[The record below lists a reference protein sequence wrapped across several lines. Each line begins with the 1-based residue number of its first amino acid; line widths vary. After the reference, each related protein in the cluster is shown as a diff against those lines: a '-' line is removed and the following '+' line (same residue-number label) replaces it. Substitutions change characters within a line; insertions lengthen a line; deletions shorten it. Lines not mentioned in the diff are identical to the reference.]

1 VITYSIRSAVSLT
14 LAFLA
19 LATSSFAFAEPI
31 TLQLRWHHQAQFIG
45 YYIAKEKGFY
55 SSLNMDV
62 TILEG
67 KPDTPPWQQ
76 VAAGEADFAV
86 DNSNAFLAYLQG
98 ADLVALAA
106 VIQHSPSAF
115 LVKQSSGIHSPKDF
129 EGKRVMSFSQNQDPE
144 LVTLLKHESVNLDNI
159 EWSSSSGDLND
170 LIEDKVDAF
179 NAYTSNEPYTMQ
191 QLGIPYNLITPRQY
205 GIDFYSDLLVTTHSF
220 AEHNPDLVDKFL
232 SASLEGWRYALAN
245 PDEAI
250 QILHEKY
257 QPTKTIE
264 HLRYEFNLTRE
275 NIMPDLISIG
285 HLNPMR
291 LNHIRD
297 LVTEYG
303 LIENSRDVS
312 SFIYDTKN
320 LIRWSNWLPLIYIL
334 VAVLLILFVFSFY
347 LISLNRKLKS
357 EIRHRIY
364 TEDQLKYM
372 ASHDPLTGLANRSA
386 LTSKLDMIVS
396 LAKRNSETPAI
407 LYIDLDGF
415 KEINDTLGHA
425 SGDQVLTRFARRT
438 LTILRESDVFA
449 RLGGDEFVII
459 MPHADRPGAHHL
471 ARKVLQHL
479 NTPFKLRSGD
489 HKISASIGIAIYDN
503 YEETGDQFLIRAD
516 HAMYHIKRSGK
527 SGISLAPTFKRNEP
541 NPQMS
546 CA

>member
-1 VITYSIRSAVSLT
+1 VITYSFRSAVKIT
-14 LAFLA
+14 LSFLA
-19 LATSSFAFAEPI
+19 LFLSFSLCAEPL

-76 VAAGEADFAV
+76 IASGEADFAV
-86 DNSNAFLAYLQG
+86 DNSNAFTAYLQG

-106 VIQHSPSAF
+106 VLQHSPSAF
-115 LVKQSSGIHSPKDF
+115 LVKQSSGIHTPKDL

-144 LVTLLKHESVNLDNI
+144 LILLLKKESVNLDNI
-159 EWSSSSGDLND
+159 QWVNSSGDLND
-170 LIEDKVDAF
+170 LLDDKVDAF
-179 NAYTSNEPYTMQ
+179 NAYVSNEPYLLQ
-191 QLGIPYNLITPRQY
+191 QRNTPYQLISPRQY
-205 GIDFYSDLLVTTHSF
+205 GIDFYSDLLITSRSF
-220 AEHNPDLVDKFL
+220 AKHNPDLVDKFV
-232 SASLEGWRYALAN
+232 SASLEGWKYALAN
-245 PDEAI
+245 PDEAL

-257 QPTKTIE
+257 QPTKSID

-275 NIMPDLISIG
+275 HIMSELVSIG
-285 HLNPMR
+285 HINPTR
-291 LNHIRD
+291 LNNMRKQM
-297 LVTEYG
+297 TQYG
-303 LIENSRDVS
+303 FIEDSRDVTA
-312 SFIYDTKN
+312 FVYDTKQS
-320 LIRWSNWLPLIYIL
+320 IRWSNWLPLIYAL

-372 ASHDPLTGLANRSA
+372 ATHDPLTGLANRSA

-396 LAKRNSETPAI
+396 LSKRNAETPAI

-425 SGDQVLTRFARRT
+425 SGDQVLSRFAKRT

-459 MPHADRPGAHHL
+459 MPHADRAGAHHL

-503 YEETGDQFLIRAD
+503 YQETADQFLIRAD

-546 CA
+546 CV

>member
-1 VITYSIRSAVSLT
+1 MITYSFRSAVKIT
-14 LAFLA
+14 LSFLA
-19 LATSSFAFAEPI
+19 LFLSFSLCAEPL

-67 KPDTPPWQQ
+67 KPNTPPWQQ
-76 VAAGEADFAV
+76 IASGEADFAV
-86 DNSNAFLAYLQG
+86 DNSNAFTAYLQG

-106 VIQHSPSAF
+106 VLQHSPSAF
-115 LVKQSSGIHSPKDF
+115 LVKQSSGIHTPKDL

-144 LVTLLKHESVNLDNI
+144 LILLLKKESVNLDNI
-159 EWSSSSGDLND
+159 QWVNSSGDLND
-170 LIEDKVDAF
+170 LLDDKVDAF
-179 NAYTSNEPYTMQ
+179 NAYVSNEPYLLQ
-191 QLGIPYNLITPRQY
+191 QRNTPYQLISPRQY
-205 GIDFYSDLLVTTHSF
+205 GIDFYSDLLITSRSF
-220 AEHNPDLVDKFL
+220 AKHNPDLVDKFV
-232 SASLEGWRYALAN
+232 SASLEGWKYALAN
-245 PDEAI
+245 PDEAL

-257 QPTKTIE
+257 QPTKSID

-275 NIMPDLISIG
+275 HIMPELVSIG
-285 HLNPMR
+285 HINPTR
-291 LNHIRD
+291 LNNMRKQM
-297 LVTEYG
+297 TQYG
-303 LIENSRDVS
+303 FIGDSRDVTA
-312 SFIYDTKN
+312 FVYDTKQS
-320 LIRWSNWLPLIYIL
+320 IRWSNWLPLIYAL

-372 ASHDPLTGLANRSA
+372 ATHDPLTGLANRSA

-396 LAKRNSETPAI
+396 LSKRNAETPAI

-425 SGDQVLTRFARRT
+425 SGDQVLSRFAKRT

-459 MPHADRPGAHHL
+459 MPHADRAGAHHL

-503 YEETGDQFLIRAD
+503 YQETADQFLIRAD

-546 CA
+546 CV

>member
-1 VITYSIRSAVSLT
+1 VITYTIRSAVILSTLFLSLFIS
-14 LAFLA
+14 LH
-19 LATSSFAFAEPI
+19 TSAQSI

-45 YYIAKEKGFY
+45 YYVAKEKGFY

-76 VAAGEADFAV
+76 AIAGEADFAV
-86 DNSNAFLAYLQG
+86 DNSNAFMAYLQG
-98 ADLVALAA
+98 ADVVALAA
-106 VIQHSPSAF
+106 ITQHSPSVF
-115 LVKQSSGIHSPKDF
+115 LVKQSSGIHRPKDL
-129 EGKRVMSFSQNQDPE
+129 ENHKVMSFSQNQDPE
-144 LVTLLKHESVNLDNI
+144 LIMLLKREKVDLDAI
-159 EWSSSSGDLND
+159 EWVDSSGDLND
-170 LIEDKVDAF
+170 LINDDVDAF
-179 NAYTSNEPYTMQ
+179 NAYISNEPYTLQ
-191 QLGIPYNLITPRQY
+191 QLGIPYQIIAPRKY
-205 GIDFYSDLLVTTHSF
+205 GVDLYSDLLTTTHSF
-220 AEHNPDLVDKFL
+220 AKSNPELVDKFV
-232 SASLEGWRYALAN
+232 SASLEGWRYALN
-245 PDEAI
+245 HPEESI
-250 QILHEKY
+250 QILHESY
-257 QPTKTIE
+257 QPSKSID
-264 HLRYEFNLTRE
+264 HLRYEFNLMRE
-275 NIMPDLISIG
+275 HIMPDLISIG
-285 HLNPMR
+285 HLNPTR
-291 LNHIRD
+291 LENIRKQM
-297 LVTEYG
+297 TEFG
-303 LIENSRDVS
+303 LIEESRDVTA
-312 SFIYDTKN
+312 FIYDTKQS
-320 LIRWSNWLPLIYIL
+320 IRWSNWLPLIYAL
-334 VAVLLILFVFSFY
+334 VAILLTLFVFSFY

-396 LAKRNSETPAI
+396 LSKRNEETPAI

-425 SGDQVLTRFARRT
+425 SGDQVLSRFAKRT

-459 MPHADRPGAHHL
+459 MPHADRAGAHHL

-503 YEETGDQFLIRAD
+503 YQESADQFLIRAD
-516 HAMYHIKRSGK
+516 HAMYHIKRGGK
-527 SGISLAPTFKRNEP
+527 SGISLAPSFKRNEP

-546 CA
+546 FA